1 METTNLEE
9 RIWRKTTNKNIQS
22 LGSTPSFAPTSLA
35 TFSIYYGTRR
45 PGYLVT
51 EQQTF
56 FTGVCVCSVAQLCP
70 ALCDP
75 MDCSPPGSSVHG
87 ILQARIQE
95 WAAMPS
101 SRGSSQP
108 RKRTSVPFAS
118 PALAVQFS
126 SVTQSCPTLA
136 TPWTAACQASLSIT
150 SSRSLLKLMCI
161 ESVMPSSHL
170 ILCCPLLLL
179 PPIAP
184 SIRVFFQ

>member
-118 PALAVQFS
+118 P
-126 SVTQSCPTLA
+126 TLA
-136 TPWTAACQASLSIT
+136 GQRRQWHPTPVHLPGKSYGW
-150 SSRSLLKLMCI
+150 RSLVGCSPWGRT
-161 ESVMPSSHL
+161 ESDTTEVT
-170 ILCCPLLLL
+170 
-179 PPIAP
+179 
-184 SIRVFFQ
+184 

>member
-1 METTNLEE
+1 MGNRLEVLKLLEQNSSFKESPELFGNQKIRGTWLETTNLEE

-75 MDCSPPGSSVHG
+75 MDCSPLGSSVHG
-87 ILQARIQE
+87 ILQARILV
-95 WAAMPS
+95 WVAMPS
-101 SRGSSQP
+101 FRGSSWP
-108 RKRTSVPFAS
+108 RDGTGVSY
-118 PALAVQFS
+118 
-126 SVTQSCPTLA
+126 
-136 TPWTAACQASLSIT
+136 I
-150 SSRSLLKLMCI
+150 
-161 ESVMPSSHL
+161 
-170 ILCCPLLLL
+170 
-179 PPIAP
+179 
-184 SIRVFFQ
+184 